1 MKKLTFI
8 ILACLFGILS
18 IQAQSHKVTVSGSVL
33 DEDGKTP
40 IMQATVQ
47 ILNME
52 GKYVNGAASLQSGH
66 FQLPAVAAGKYTLKV
81 SFVGYTSKSIPITLS
96 SEKPSYNIGKII
108 LKSDAIMMKEAV
120 VTAAAA
126 QVQVKEDTLVYNSS
140 AYRVPEGSALEE
152 LVKKLPGAQVDDSGN
167 ITINGKEIKK
177 IMVDGKEFFSS
188 DTKVAMKNLPVEMV
202 DKIKAY
208 DKKSDLAKVTGID
221 DGEEETVLD
230 LSVKKGMKQGWFGN
244 ADLAAGTKDRY
255 SGKLMVNRFTD
266 NQQMSA
272 IGSANNT
279 NDNGFPGGGGG
290 FRMGNQNGLNAS
302 KMGGLNFAMDT
313 PKLELG
319 GNVRYSHRDGDVLGK
334 SSSENFRSTG
344 NSYANSL
351 RKSLSMS
358 EDVNADFRIEWKP
371 DTLTDILMRPSAS
384 YSRSNSFSNS
394 QSLMFND
401 DPYLYVTDPLNMYK
415 NIPDSV
421 MVNNS
426 DSRSQSNSK
435 TYSANMEL
443 QINRKLNSKGRNITL
458 RTTGG
463 YNKSDSKSSS
473 IAQTE
478 YYQIQNVAGTDSINY
493 RNRYMVT
500 PTRNVN
506 YSVQFTYSE
515 PIFRAMF
522 LQFSYKFSY
531 NYQKSDKSAYSFLQN
546 MGLDLFEIPNN
557 YIDYYDTNL
566 SKYAENRYYNQ
577 DYSLTLRVV
586 RPKYLMN
593 VGVSLQPQKSTTSY
607 EQGAYKIDTTRY
619 VTNFTPTFDFRYRF
633 SKISQL
639 RIMYRGRSSQPNI
652 TDLLPITDDSDP
664 LNVRVGNPGLK
675 PSFTNN
681 FRLFYNDY
689 NAEKQRG
696 IMTHFSFSNT
706 LNSITSTEYT
716 NNLTGG
722 RTIKPENI
730 NGNWNAFGMVI
741 LNMALTKNKKLTL
754 NSFTNGNYTN
764 AVAYLVQEDATKL
777 KNRTRTSG
785 VSERLTTTYRSNWF
799 EFSLNGTLDYSH
811 SRNLLRD
818 AYNTDTYQFSYGAS
832 TNITLPWNM
841 TLSTD
846 LGNSSRRGYSDSS
859 MNTNELLWNAQ
870 ISQNFLKG
878 NAATLSL
885 QFYDILHQQSNLSR
899 SISASMRSD
908 TQYNSINS
916 YCMLHFIYRLNIFG
930 SKEAREKMRSR
941 GFDGPGFGGP
951 GGGGDHPRGGGRPP
965 MF

>member
-1 MKKLTFI
+1 MRKLTLI
-8 ILACLFGILS
+8 MLTCLFGIIS
-18 IQAQSHKVTVSGSVL
+18 MQAQNRKVTVSGTVL

-47 ILNME
+47 ILNAE
-52 GKYVNGAASLQSGH
+52 GKYINGAASLQNGH
-66 FQLPAVAAGKYTLKV
+66 FQLPAVVAGKYTLKV
-81 SFVGYTSKSIPITLS
+81 SFVGYTSKSIPLTLS
-96 SEKPSYNIGKII
+96 SGKTNYNIGKII
-108 LKSDAIMMKEAV
+108 MKSDAIMMKEAV

-126 QVQVKEDTLVYNSS
+126 QVQVKEDTFVYNSS

-167 ITINGKEIKK
+167 ITINGKEIKR
-177 IMVDGKEFFSS
+177 IMVDGKEFFST
-188 DTKVAMKNLPVEMV
+188 DTKVAMKNLPVEMI

-230 LSVKKGMKQGWFGN
+230 LTVKKGMKQGWFGN
-244 ADLAAGTKDRY
+244 TDIGAGSKDRY
-255 SGKLMVNRFTD
+255 SGKLMVNRFSD
-266 NQQMSA
+266 NQQVSA

-302 KMGGLNFAMDT
+302 KMGGINFAIDS

-319 GNVRYSHRDGDVLGK
+319 GNVRYSHKDGDVLSK
-334 SSSENFRSTG
+334 ASSDNFRSTG
-344 NSYANSL
+344 NSYSNSL
-351 RKSLSMS
+351 SKSLSMS
-358 EDVNADFRIEWKP
+358 ENVNADFRIEWKP
-371 DTLTDILMRPSAS
+371 DSLTDILMRPSAS
-384 YSRSNSFSNS
+384 YSRSNSYSGN
-394 QSLMFND
+394 QSLMFNN

-415 NIPDSV
+415 EIPDSV
-421 MVNNS
+421 MVNGS

-463 YNKSDSKSSS
+463 YSKSNSKSSS

-493 RNRYMVT
+493 RNRYIVT
-500 PTRNVN
+500 PTRNWN
-506 YSVQFTYSE
+506 YSVQLTYSE
-515 PIFRAMF
+515 PILRAMF

-531 NYQKSDKSAYSFLQN
+531 SYQKSDKSTYSFLED
-546 MGLDLFEIPNN
+546 MGLDLFDIPNDYQN
-557 YIDYYDTNL
+557 YFDTDL
-566 SKYAENRYYNQ
+566 SKFAENRYYNQ

-607 EQGAYKIDTTRY
+607 EQGAYKIDTTRN
-619 VTNFTPTFDFRYRF
+619 VTNITPMFDFRYRF

-639 RIMYRGRSSQPNI
+639 RIMYRGSSTQPSI

-675 PSFTNN
+675 PSFSNT

-706 LNSITSTEYT
+706 LNSITSTQYT
-716 NNLTGG
+716 NELTGG

-730 NGNWNAFGMVI
+730 NGNWNAFGIVN
-741 LNMALTKNKKLTL
+741 LNMAVTKDKKLTL
-754 NSFTNGNYTN
+754 NSFTNGSYTN
-764 AVAYLVQEDATKL
+764 AVAYLAQDDTNKQ
-777 KNRTRTSG
+777 KNTTRTSG
-785 VSERLTTTYRSNWF
+785 VSERLTTTYRTNWV
-799 EFSLNGTLDYSH
+799 EFSLNGSLDYSH
-811 SRNLLRD
+811 SRNLLQE
-818 AYNTDTYQFSYGAS
+818 ANNMDTYQFSYGAS
-832 TNITLPWNM
+832 TNVTLPWNM

-846 LGNSSRRGYSDSS
+846 LTNSSRRGYSEAS
-859 MNTNELLWNAQ
+859 MNTNELIWNAQ
-870 ISQNFLKG
+870 FSQNFLKG

-885 QFYDILHQQSNLSR
+885 QFYDILHQQSTLSR
-899 SISASMRSD
+899 SISASARSD
-908 TQYNSINS
+908 TQYNSISS

-941 GFDGPGFGGP
+941 GGRFGGPGFGGP
-951 GGGGDHPRGGGRPP
+951 GGHQGGGRPP